1 MKVRGI
7 FGRYKP
13 LAWENKSNFITDKWI
28 ETNDKAKLCIDF
40 PDPTNPYEQVA
51 VECPPTPNNDVYVKR
66 ETVNFFQ
73 VTHNCSASVALC
85 NKIKVAFNDAGKEL
99 TKILK
104 LKQIINVNSTF
115 TSLAPTTLGSAYSAR
130 YVPLISDDKITRL
143 YPQALV
149 KQFCLNPCPEYN
161 AYDISARFNSDFDW
175 WFRTDNET
183 IKSDQYDFYAV
194 LLHELIHGL
203 GFISSWS
210 NSLETLDNRNTT
222 GITPDFGYSDNI
234 FSEFSEY
241 IFDRYVKFIRN
252 NVVCTSTDYTFQL
265 NKAVENGTSFNDY
278 SEFVT
283 KMKSSPQWKYAESAL
298 KCATT
303 NDSMYFTPAK
313 DTSWNDKIYLETSF
327 NPIVSGSSISHV
339 SDERY
344 EPTEDFLM
352 TYSFAPGESL
362 EYLIQK
368 GGNYKSPIG
377 PRILSIL
384 ESIGYETD
392 TYSNPIKP
400 TYEY

>member
-1 MKVRGI
+1 MKFQSI
-7 FGRYKP
+7 YSS
-13 LAWENKSNFITDKWI
+13 LL
-28 ETNDKAKLCIDF
+28 LCVLTFTRFLTIAAESCVDF
-40 PDPTNPYEQVA
+40 PNPLDHSEKVM
-51 VECPPTPNNDVYVKR
+51 VECPPTVNTDAYVKR
-66 ETVNFFQ
+66 ETTNFFQ
-73 VTHNCSASVALC
+73 VTHNCNSTAALC
-85 NKIKVAFNDAGKEL
+85 NKIKEAFDDAGKEISK
-99 TKILK
+99 TLK
-104 LKQIINVNSTF
+104 LKQIIYVNSTF
-115 TSLAPTTLGSAYSAR
+115 TDLFDETLLGAAMSAR
-130 YVPLISDDKITRL
+130 YIPLTSDDNIKRL
-143 YPQALV
+143 YPQVLV
-149 KQFCLNPCPEYN
+149 KQLCLNPHPEYID
-161 AYDISARFNSDFDW
+161 YDINAFFNAGQEW
-175 WFRTDNET
+175 WFKTDNET
-183 IKSDQYDFYAV
+183 IKSNQYDFYAV

-203 GFISSWS
+203 GFVSSWS
-210 NSLETLDNRNTT
+210 NNLETLDNRNTT
-222 GITPDFGYSDNI
+222 GITPYLDYSDNNK
-234 FSEFSEY
+234 FFGFSEY

-265 NKAVENGTSFNDY
+265 NEAVENGTSFNGY

-283 KMKSSPQWKYAESAL
+283 KMKSSPQWKYAESAF

-313 DTSWNDKIYLETSF
+313 DTSWNDKIYLETSLK
-327 NPIVSGSSISHV
+327 PYQLGSSISHI

-392 TYSNPIKP
+392 ACPNSFKP